1 MRRSWG
7 LRVFSDLKWNEHVSE
22 TVKIASK
29 RLYFL
34 TQLKRSKV
42 ISKELLQF
50 FKSCIR
56 SVMEYACPVLHD
68 SLPEYLSNDPE
79 RIQKR
84 AMRIIYLSASYRE
97 ALATAGLA
105 PFALRRQQLTD
116 KLFKQILNDKT
127 HKLHKLLPAVNSSS
141 VNLRNK
147 CKFKIPKV
155 KTERFKNS
163 FIISNPIKHFNIS
176 SIYLSIAMSCRQ
188 SEMNKLTTYLKDL
201 PQQSVSFFFLDI
213 RVYIRRE
220 RDGLYNIWPRQLR

>member
-1 MRRSWG
+1 MRISFSKVKKELKPVRIIEKVLEIVHHAKILG

-50 FKSCIR
+50 FKSCVR

-127 HKLHKLLPAVNSSS
+127 DKLHKLLPAVNSSS

-163 FIISNPIKHFNIS
+163 FIISNPIKAFQYIINL
-176 SIYLSIAMSCRQ
+176 SIYRNVM
-188 SEMNKLTTYLKDL
+188 
-201 PQQSVSFFFLDI
+201 
-213 RVYIRRE
+213 
-220 RDGLYNIWPRQLR
+220 